1 MLLLPCSEEWKEH
14 FVTIQHIIYNIH
26 NNVTTHIHVQ
36 IKWPVSKKEV
46 KMRNRRAH
54 PD

>member
-1 MLLLPCSEEWKEH
+1 MLLLPCSEKWKEH
-14 FVTIQHIIYNIH
+14 SVTTQHIIYNIH
-26 NNVTTHIHVQ
+26 NNATTHVHVQ
-36 IKWPVSKKEV
+36 IKWPFSQKV